1 LPKCNPFR
9 GSPALLNP
17 HPAVLGAHLTQEQ
30 CHVVA
35 GKIPCADA
43 PGQAPCFQAGCCYDE
58 TDLTTP
64 CYYGNTG

>member
-1 LPKCNPFR
+1 R
-9 GSPALLNP
+9 W
-17 HPAVLGAHLTQEQ
+17 GAHLTEEQ

-43 PGQAPCFQAGCCYDE
+43 PGQAACFQAGCCYDE